1 MAKSL
6 KLSDSYYWDA
16 SAFVINSYNAPG
28 SSAGTPTLNGT
39 RTLNA
44 DFTWIDC
51 GGFQETGAYATPP
64 YFESIRG
71 NTYSTMDVKFAIT
84 FSAAPKVVVCP
95 VGSNNSSP
103 PIAAYAVARSGCV
116 SANNTSTTGFTY
128 YTVNKST
135 AYDWQCGMNWIAVGK
150 Y

>member
-16 SAFVINSYNAPG
+16 TAFVINSYTAPG
-28 SSAGTPTLNGT
+28 TSAGTPTLNGT

-51 GGFQETGAYATPP
+51 GGFQNSGAYATPP

-71 NTYSTMDVKFAIT
+71 NTYSTMDVNFAIT

-95 VGSNNSSP
+95 VGSNASSAP
-103 PIAAYAVARSGCV
+103 AAAATVARAGCV
-116 SANNTSTTGFTY
+116 SANGATTSKFTY
-128 YTVNKST
+128 YTANKDT
-135 AYDWQCGMNWIAVGK
+135 AYDWVCGMN
-150 Y
+150 